1 MSEKA
6 KQLRNIYK
14 AGVRV
19 RLTNMDGEPQMPQ
32 GLEGKVDFF
41 DDAGQIHVKWE
52 NGSTLAL
59 IEGVDKF
66 EIVE

>member
-1 MSEKA
+1 MNEKA

-32 GLEGKVDFF
+32 GLEGKVDFV
-41 DDAGQIHVKWE
+41 DDAGQIHVKWK

>member
-32 GLEGKVDFF
+32 GLEGKVDFV
-41 DDAGQIHVKWE
+41 DDAGQIHVKWK

-66 EIVE
+66 EIVD

>member
-1 MSEKA
+1 MNEKA
-6 KQLRNIYK
+6 KSLRNIYK

-32 GLEGKVDFF
+32 GLEGKVDFV

>member
-1 MSEKA
+1 MSKKA

-32 GLEGKVDFF
+32 GLEGKVDFV
-41 DDAGQIHVKWE
+41 DDAGQIHVKWK

>member
-32 GLEGKVDFF
+32 GLEGKVDFV
-41 DDAGQIHVKWE
+41 DDAGQIHVKWK

>member
-32 GLEGKVDFF
+32 GLEGKVDFV